1 MGARYGAWL
10 GMPNTMSVP
19 TPRTDRETYTVKACD
34 IGFRV
39 TPVSCAEMLE
49 ADLEAAR
56 VLINRAVAIMTPDQV
71 GQWEGVRAWLE
82 QTR

>member
-1 MGARYGAWL
+1 MNA
-10 GMPNTMSVP
+10 P

-39 TPVSCAEMLE
+39 TPVSCAKALE
-49 ADLEAAR
+49 ADLADAR
-56 VLINRAVAIMTPDQV
+56 AIINRGVELMTPDQV